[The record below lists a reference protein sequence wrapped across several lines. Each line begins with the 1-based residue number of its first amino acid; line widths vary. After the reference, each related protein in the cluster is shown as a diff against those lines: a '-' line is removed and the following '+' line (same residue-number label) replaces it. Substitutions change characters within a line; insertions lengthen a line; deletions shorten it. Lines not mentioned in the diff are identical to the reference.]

1 LRFYGK
7 LGRVRPV
14 SQAYYESE
22 KLFFGDALVDEANLR
37 KAHEQHMMYNP
48 ARGERHMS
56 ETLSLENRVA
66 LVTGGSRGIG
76 RAVALELAARGAAVV
91 VNYNKSSEAA
101 DEVVKKIQEGGGK
114 AAAFQADVSD
124 LKQAEALVK
133 FAVETFGDLSILV
146 NNAGITKDTLIMM
159 MSESDWDSV
168 ISTNLKS
175 TFNCSKAAV
184 KHMMRKRYGRVI
196 NMSSVVG
203 QLGKPRQTNY
213 SASKGGQIAFT
224 KSLAREVAARNITVN
239 AIAPGF
245 VDTEILDAMSPEVL
259 EAALKMV
266 PLARKA
272 KPEEV
277 AYAVAFLASDQAAF
291 ITGQVLG
298 VDGGMA
304 MM

>member
-1 LRFYGK
+1 MADLPLK
-7 LGRVRPV
+7 
-14 SQAYYESE
+14 
-22 KLFFGDALVDEANLR
+22 D
-37 KAHEQHMMYNP
+37 
-48 ARGERHMS
+48 
-56 ETLSLENRVA
+56 RVA
-66 LVTGGSRGIG
+66 VVTGGSRGIG
-76 RAVALELAARGAAVV
+76 RAIALEFAARGAAIV
-91 VNYNKSSEAA
+91 VNYHKSPEAA
-101 DEVVKKIQEGGGK
+101 DEVVKQIVEAGGK

-124 LKQAEALVK
+124 FKQAESLIK
-133 FAVETFGDLSILV
+133 FAIETFGDLRILV

-159 MSESDWDSV
+159 MSEADWDAV
-168 ISTNLKS
+168 IATNLKS

-184 KHMMRKRYGRVI
+184 KHMLRKRTGRI
-196 NMSSVVG
+196 LNIASVAG
-203 QLGKPRQTNY
+203 QMGNAGQVNY

-245 VDTEILDAMSPEVL
+245 VDTEILADMSPDTL
-259 EAALKMV
+259 EAMLKLV

-272 KPEEV
+272 KPEEI
-277 AYAVAFLASDQAAF
+277 AYAAAFLASDQAAY